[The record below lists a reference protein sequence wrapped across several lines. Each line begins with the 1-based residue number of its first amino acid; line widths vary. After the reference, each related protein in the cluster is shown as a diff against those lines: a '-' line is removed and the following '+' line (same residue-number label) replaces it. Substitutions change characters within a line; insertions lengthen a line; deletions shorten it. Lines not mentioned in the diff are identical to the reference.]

1 MDTFLI
7 VPQPTQF
14 QPLWIKFLDSF
25 LSELFYAARSTHF
38 IYISDCPCELF
49 CPQGCIDCNNPVCQ
63 EVVTTTTTT
72 TTTTTVAITT
82 SVSSTTTSTAPVTTT
97 TTPSMPW
104 TTNSTLSYTVLVL
117 STYRSSNKPMTV
129 DFNGKNHSDFHFKSI
144 FIFDIKEMLTMIW
157 FLNMVKVQMH
167 MEVVELLWWEK
178 CGILVVIIVL
188 RDKYESFLFTE
199 FE

>member
-1 MDTFLI
+1 MKSIFEL
-7 VPQPTQF
+7 
-14 QPLWIKFLDSF
+14 F

-63 EVVTTTTTT
+63 EVVTTTTT
-72 TTTTTVAITT
+72 VAITT

-117 STYRSSNKPMTV
+117 NTLRFENKPMTV

-144 FIFDIKEMLTMIW
+144 FNFYIKEMLTTI
-157 FLNMVKVQMH
+157 
-167 MEVVELLWWEK
+167 
-178 CGILVVIIVL
+178 
-188 RDKYESFLFTE
+188 
-199 FE
+199 